1 MSIAETTSR
10 MRSTPGRYPVDI
22 RFSVPFLPQPF
33 FVTLIAGSEKRGPQR
48 LIQERERH
56 PLNSWGNLATFVAF
70 STMCGTAFFFFSL
83 VASAL

>member
-10 MRSTPGRYPVDI
+10 IGSTPSRFPIDM

-33 FVTLIAGSEKRGPQR
+33 FVTLIAGRERRGSQR
-48 LIQERERH
+48 LVQERERH
-56 PLNSWGNLATFVAF
+56 PLNSWGNLATFVVF
-70 STMCGTAFFFFSL
+70 STLCGTGFFFASL

>member
-1 MSIAETTSR
+1 MSIAETASR
-10 MRSTPGRYPVDI
+10 MRSTPNQYPVDI
-22 RFSVPFLPQPF
+22 RISVPFIPRPF
-33 FVTLIAGSEKRGPQR
+33 FVTLIVGSEKRGSAR

-70 STMCGTAFFFFSL
+70 STMCGTAFFFASL

>member
-10 MRSTPGRYPVDI
+10 MQSTPGRYPVDI
-22 RFSVPFLPQPF
+22 RVSVPFLPQPF

-56 PLNSWGNLATFVAF
+56 PLNSWGNLTTFVVF
-70 STMCGTAFFFFSL
+70 STLCGTGFFFASL
-83 VASAL
+83 VASAF